1 MKEAQEEQ
9 GLGRSKGGFSTKIHG
24 ICDALGNP
32 LRFIITAGQRNDCTQ
47 ALDLLQSLQ
56 AESIIADK
64 GYDANA
70 IIEAI
75 EASGATAVIPPKANR
90 KVQRAYDP
98 ELYKERHGIECLF
111 GFLKH
116 FRRLFSRFDK
126 LKLTF
131 SSFLHFVA
139 AVIWLK

>member
-75 EASGATAVIPPKANR
+75 
-90 KVQRAYDP
+90 
-98 ELYKERHGIECLF
+98 
-111 GFLKH
+111 
-116 FRRLFSRFDK
+116 
-126 LKLTF
+126 
-131 SSFLHFVA
+131 
-139 AVIWLK
+139 